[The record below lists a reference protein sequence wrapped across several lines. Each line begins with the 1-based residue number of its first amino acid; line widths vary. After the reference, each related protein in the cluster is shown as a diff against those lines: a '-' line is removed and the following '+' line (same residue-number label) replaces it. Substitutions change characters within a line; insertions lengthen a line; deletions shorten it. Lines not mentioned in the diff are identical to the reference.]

1 MNSTLDKNKLKGT
14 IFVMLGAI
22 CFSVGGVLV
31 KSIPWS
37 PITIQGLRSIFSS
50 IVIGGYMILN
60 HRKFVFNKTVLFGAI
75 CNLSMAFC
83 YVAALKATTAANA
96 IILQYT
102 APIFVILFSW
112 AFYKKKPGKDAILT
126 SAVVF
131 AGIMIFFV
139 QSLSGGG
146 MVGNILALL
155 SGLAYSLVMM
165 MKGFDG
171 ADFESS
177 LLLSNL
183 LSFIIAIPSYGTE
196 TEYTAEAIVFLIL
209 LGSIQVGASYLFL
222 SKGLDYV
229 SPVTASLT
237 STIEPIL
244 NPLLVAIFCGE
255 QIGLMAVVGAVLV
268 IGSATVYNVHQA
280 KCA

>member
-1 MNSTLDKNKLKGT
+1 MNTNLDRNKIKGT
-14 IFVMLGAI
+14 IFVLLGAI

-50 IVIGGYMILN
+50 IVIGGYMMVS

-75 CNLSMAFC
+75 CNLCMAFS

-112 AFYKKKPGKDAILT
+112 ALYQKRPGKDAVIT
-126 SAVVF
+126 CGVVF
-131 AGIMIFFV
+131 LGIMCFFI

-146 MVGNILALL
+146 MIGNILALV
-155 SGLAYSLVMM
+155 SGLAYALVMM
-165 MKGFDG
+165 MKGFHG

-177 LLLSNL
+177 LLLSNAI
-183 LSFIIAIPSYGTE
+183 SFFIAIPSYGTE
-196 TEYTAEAIVFLIL
+196 TEFTAEAIVFLIL
-209 LGSIQVGASYLFL
+209 LGSVQVGASYLFL

-244 NPLLVAIFCGE
+244 NPLLVAVFCGE
-255 QIGLMAVVGAVLV
+255 QVGFMAFVGAALV